1 MSLKPFHRCTHTAHA
16 PNGDFYVSD
25 GYGNACVHKYSPD
38 GKHLLSWGEP
48 GTAPGQFNL
57 PHNICCDADG
67 WVYVADRESHRV
79 QIFDGN
85 GRYEAQWNNL
95 HRPSALF
102 MPPSVCPICYI
113 GECGPTMS
121 VNRKTPNLGPRV
133 SIVSN
138 KGELLARLGG
148 LHAGNE
154 PGGSSSRRTASPSTR
169 RATST
174 SGRSRAPPGRSSTP
188 TCPCPTR
195 SIPSPS

>member
-1 MSLKPFHRCTHTAHA
+1 MHAEGKGPAAARRARRAVALHEPETVPPLHAHGA
-16 PNGDFYVSD
+16 CAERRFYVSD

-95 HRPSALF
+95 HRRARSSCRQASAR
-102 MPPSVCPICYI
+102 S
-113 GECGPTMS
+113 
-121 VNRKTPNLGPRV
+121 
-133 SIVSN
+133 
-138 KGELLARLGG
+138 
-148 LHAGNE
+148 
-154 PGGSSSRRTASPSTR
+154 
-169 RATST
+169 ATSA
-174 SGRSRAPPGRSSTP
+174 SAAPR
-188 TCPCPTR
+188 
-195 SIPSPS
+195 